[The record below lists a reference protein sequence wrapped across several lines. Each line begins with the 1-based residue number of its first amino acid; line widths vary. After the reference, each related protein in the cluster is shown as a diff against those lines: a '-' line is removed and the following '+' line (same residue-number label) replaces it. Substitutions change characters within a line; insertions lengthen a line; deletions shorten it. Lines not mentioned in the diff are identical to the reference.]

1 MELFLG
7 EREQEIRTLVQ
18 FALISQVVSMQKP
31 RFRGHRGRQ
40 GGHEGLGCPLFLNIK
55 MGYIYFKRIF
65 IIFIYVVLFYI
76 VLKIK
81 FSLKMQSI

>member
-7 EREQEIRTLVQ
+7 ERELEIRTLVQ
-18 FALISQVVSMQKP
+18 FAPINQVVSMQKP

-40 GGHEGLGCPLFLNIK
+40 GGHEGLACPLFLNIK
-55 MGYIYFKRIF
+55 TGYIYFKRIF

-76 VLKIK
+76 VLKSK

>member
-7 EREQEIRTLVQ
+7 ERELEIRTLVR
-18 FALISQVVSMQKP
+18 FDLINRAVNMQKR

-40 GGHEGLGCPLFLNIK
+40 GGHEGHVCPLFLNIK
-55 MGYIYFKRIF
+55 TGYIYFKRIF

-76 VLKIK
+76 VLKSK